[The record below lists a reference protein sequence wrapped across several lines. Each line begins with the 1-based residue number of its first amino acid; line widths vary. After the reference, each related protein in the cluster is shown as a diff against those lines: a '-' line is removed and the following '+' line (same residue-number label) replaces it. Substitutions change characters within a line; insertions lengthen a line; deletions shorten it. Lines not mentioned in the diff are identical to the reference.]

1 MKVTDQS
8 WRNHLADVCSTVL
21 LRHWGLP
28 SLWALIYQ
36 VSCCSGCRRRH
47 RPYLSPRIHL
57 AVVCRNLCFHC
68 SGSPTSGRR
77 LQILLVPSSSDVCG
91 TGRRRRWWCRRWQA
105 EVRGRSTGRQS
116 AQYWLVIRSAHTNS
130 DTRHCLY
137 LPVTTTNTC
146 LAVIPNITW
155 RDTDMWINTP
165 RTDFTWGKHDVGV
178 SRCCSSIVRNFGFGD
193 PLRAPPPK
201 GRKHIPH
208 NFTPIGATVGYGW
221 LRGTVG
227 RTSVFDRRTVPVL
240 RSTCSWW
247 VTTYVGKP
255 SAVGQ
260 PTRPAQPFILS
271 E

>member
-68 SGSPTSGRR
+68 SGSPTSGRC

-91 TGRRRRWWCRRWQA
+91 TGRRRRRWWCRRWQA

-155 RDTDMWINTP
+155 RDTDMWIKQNTIP
-165 RTDFTWGKHDVGV
+165 PVRILLGV
-178 SRCCSSIVRNFGFGD
+178 SMMLEFHAAVVRLFAISDSGIPCGHL
-193 PLRAPPPK
+193 PQK
-201 GRKHIPH
+201 GENTSRTHMYH
-208 NFTPIGATVGYGW
+208 HAQFHADRYHRW
-221 LRGTVG
+221 LWLVAWH
-227 RTSVFDRRTVPVL
+227 
-240 RSTCSWW
+240 SW
-247 VTTYVGKP
+247 
-255 SAVGQ
+255 
-260 PTRPAQPFILS
+260 
-271 E
+271 